1 MVFDMNEI
9 FETIYRAVISLV
21 VLFFITKL
29 LGRKQVSEL
38 TLFDYVIGISI
49 GNFSAEMTIN
59 LESNEINGIVAVLT
73 FGIIAYFISFLTM
86 KSEKVRNYVTGPP
99 TILIEKGNLIYKNLR
114 KVHFDMNDLL
124 QECRINGYFDIAQ
137 IEYALMEANGQ
148 VSFLPKKDYANIT
161 LKDMNL
167 KQENDGLVANII
179 IDTKINEENLKNA
192 NKTKE
197 WVDHELKIKGY
208 EDYTNILLATLDKND
223 KFTIYEKNEDRNTTD
238 ILN

>member
-59 LESNEINGIVAVLT
+59 LDSHEINGIVAVLT
-73 FGIIAYFISFLTM
+73 FGIIAYLMSFLTM

-99 TILIEKGNLIYKNLR
+99 TILIEKGNLIYKNLQ

>member
-1 MVFDMNEI
+1 
-9 FETIYRAVISLV
+9 
-21 VLFFITKL
+21 
-29 LGRKQVSEL
+29 
-38 TLFDYVIGISI
+38 
-49 GNFSAEMTIN
+49 
-59 LESNEINGIVAVLT
+59 
-73 FGIIAYFISFLTM
+73 
-86 KSEKVRNYVTGPP
+86 
-99 TILIEKGNLIYKNLR
+99 
-114 KVHFDMNDLL
+114 
-124 QECRINGYFDIAQ
+124 
-137 IEYALMEANGQ
+137 MEANGQ

>member
-1 MVFDMNEI
+1 MYITENPFVIIEFNSFSNLSSTICGNCSPYNSCAFSYAI
-9 FETIYRAVISLV
+9 FFISSLV
-21 VLFFITKL
+21 TLFFITKL

-73 FGIIAYFISFLTM
+73 FGIIAYAISILTM

-99 TILIEKGNLIYKNLR
+99 TILIEKGNLMYKNLQ
-114 KVHFDMNDLL
+114 KVHFDVNDLL
-124 QECRINGYFDIAQ
+124 QECRINGYFDIYQ

-167 KQENDGLVANII
+167 KEEKMKGESPKDDDKQQQSKSNDVHAS
-179 IDTKINEENLKNA
+179 EF
-192 NKTKE
+192 
-197 WVDHELKIKGY
+197 
-208 EDYTNILLATLDKND
+208 
-223 KFTIYEKNEDRNTTD
+223 KF
-238 ILN
+238 

>member
-1 MVFDMNEI
+1 MVFNLTEVLD
-9 FETIYRAVISLV
+9 TIYRAVISLV

-59 LESNEINGIVAVLT
+59 LDSNEINGIVAVLT
-73 FGIIAYFISFLTM
+73 FGFIAYLISFLTM

-99 TILIEKGNLIYKNLR
+99 TILIEKGNLIYKNLQ
-114 KVHFDMNDLL
+114 KVHFDINDLL

-148 VSFLPKKDYANIT
+148 VSFLPKKDFANVT

-167 KQENDGLVANII
+167 KKENDGLVANII
-179 IDTKINEENLKNA
+179 IDSKLNEDNLENT
-192 NKTKE
+192 NKTKQ
-197 WVDHELKIKGY
+197 WVDQELKIKGY
-208 EDYTNILLATLDKND
+208 EDYDNILLATLDQNEKL
-223 KFTIYEKNEDRNTTD
+223 IVYEKNENKNTKD
-238 ILN
+238 VLN